1 MYGLPNA
8 ALQLSRAAAGA
19 LAGKRVIVVGGT
31 AGIGAGLAR
40 AAAAA
45 GARVTVLGRTQRDAS
60 PSLEFVRADLE
71 SMAAARRVAR
81 ALPAE
86 GADVVCFT
94 NGIVPGNARKA
105 TSEGVEQDMA
115 VSALSRHVMLKEL
128 VPRLR
133 PSARVLVWGFPGSA
147 GYMKKTS
154 VDDFNSER
162 AYSGG
167 FETPHMNT
175 VALNEALVLHWA
187 SKGVTTAGFNP
198 GLIKTGIRDSLH
210 GGGVVGQWLESFLSF
225 VMRNPSV
232 EEYAD
237 RVLWTFTTPD
247 LAKHSGAMFGQSG
260 SPILPS
266 PEFAEQ
272 PELVAKWI
280 AAADALADKAL
291 ASAGAK

>member
-1 MYGLPNA
+1 MYGTPNA
-8 ALQLSRAAAGA
+8 GLHFARVAATA
-19 LAGKRVIVVGGT
+19 LAGKRVVIVGGT

-40 AAAAA
+40 AAAAV

-60 PSLEFVRADLE
+60 LDFVRADLE

-86 GADVVCFT
+86 GMDLLAFT

-128 VPRLR
+128 VPRLP
-133 PSARVLVWGFPGSA
+133 PSARVLVWGFPGTTDLL
-147 GYMKKTS
+147 KKTN
-154 VDDFNSER
+154 VDDLNSER
-162 AYSGG
+162 AYNGG
-167 FETPHMNT
+167 FGTTHMNT

-187 SKGVTTAGFNP
+187 SKGATVAGFNP

-210 GGGVVGQWLESFLSF
+210 GGGLFGQYLESFLSL
-225 VMRNPSV
+225 VMRNPTV
-232 EEYAD
+232 EQYAE
-237 RVLWTFTTPD
+237 RVLWTLATPD

-260 SPILPS
+260 EPILPS
-266 PEFAEQ
+266 PEFAKE

-280 AAADALADKAL
+280 AAADALAEKAL
-291 ASAGAK
+291 LAAGAGSK